1 MISMKSD
8 SEIIGLVLVSFQKE
22 LAEYQPRE
30 PSRAKTSPPPWSV
43 IGYAQRYLAT
53 DERGNMSGSVL
64 GVWRI
69 TPDAIEKMPLDF
81 EVPEPDPSQGS
92 WSCTYFRFTLPD
104 ASGLG
109 TSESVSGPLCGYG
122 YHYRVGDDS
131 VEIVKGL
138 WIS

>member
-1 MISMKSD
+1 MK
-8 SEIIGLVLVSFQKE
+8 GGTC
-22 LAEYQPRE
+22 R
-30 PSRAKTSPPPWSV
+30 
-43 IGYAQRYLAT
+43 
-53 DERGNMSGSVL
+53 GSVL

-131 VEIVKGL
+131 VEIVKDYGFL
-138 WIS
+138 ELCTEPERCGEPPTSSAIYDYGEFEP